1 MMYIQHPPSLPQSE
15 DPQSKLRI
23 NTSGTIRPTPH
34 PQYQFDNRTSSTTPP
49 TKQLDANHASASA
62 TAMSAWWPLT
72 ATLQHEIARL
82 RRRKLE
88 GGDLGRQCSPQW
100 QIMGDR
106 KRPRLKVARERLK

>member
-1 MMYIQHPPSLPQSE
+1 
-15 DPQSKLRI
+15 
-23 NTSGTIRPTPH
+23 
-34 PQYQFDNRTSSTTPP
+34 
-49 TKQLDANHASASA
+49 
-62 TAMSAWWPLT
+62 MSAWWPLT